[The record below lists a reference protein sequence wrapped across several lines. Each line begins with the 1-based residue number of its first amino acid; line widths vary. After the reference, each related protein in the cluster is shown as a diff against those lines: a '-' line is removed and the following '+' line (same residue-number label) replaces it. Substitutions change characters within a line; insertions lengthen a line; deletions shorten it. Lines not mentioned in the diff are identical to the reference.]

1 MSKKVIEA
9 RSSGL
14 LTYFRRVYE
23 FRSLIVVLARRELK
37 AQYAQ
42 SVLGILWAAI
52 KPMMALAIFS
62 LFFGSFI
69 DLSDQISVAY
79 PLFAFS
85 GMVSWF
91 YFTFLMTQ
99 AGTSVTN
106 AQDLI
111 TKIYFPKLVLLL
123 AKVLVG
129 LVEFGISLILLVIL
143 MLILGHVPGPELA
156 FLPVFLLLN
165 ILVGLTVGI
174 WLAALT
180 TRYRDFS
187 HLLPYLVNF
196 LIWLTPVFYPTT
208 IVPEKYAQGLFLNPM
223 AGVIAGFRWSL
234 LGDEIPDWRYAIGMI
249 PVLILFIGGLFFF
262 VKIEREMPDRV

>member
-1 MSKKVIEA
+1 MSKRVIEA
-9 RSSGL
+9 RGTGL
-14 LTYFRRVYE
+14 LTYLRRLKEY
-23 FRSLIVVLARRELK
+23 RSLIVVFARRDLK

-52 KPMMALAIFS
+52 KPILALAIFT

-69 DLSDQISVAY
+69 DLSDKVEVAY

-85 GMVSWF
+85 GMVSWY
-91 YFTFLMTQ
+91 YFTFLIVQ

-106 AQDLI
+106 AQHII
-111 TKIYFPKLVLLL
+111 TKIYFPKLILPLS
-123 AKVLVG
+123 KVLVG
-129 LVEFGISLILLVIL
+129 LVEFGISLILLFVL
-143 MLILGHVPGPELA
+143 MLFLGHTPGWPILL
-156 FLPVFLLLN
+156 LPLFLLLN
-165 ILVGLTVGI
+165 VLVGLTVGI

-208 IVPEKYAQGLFLNPM
+208 IIPEQYAKFLYWNPM

-234 LGDEIPDWRYAIGMI
+234 LGDVQPDLRYLWGFL
-249 PVLILFIGGLFFF
+249 PVLLLFGLGLRYFIK
-262 VKIEREMPDRV
+262 VERAMPDSV